1 MLLSAIVVAVLLA
14 GLIVPVV
21 LSRTGRSVGVRS
33 RRPTSAPKAPK
44 RTTKPPLRM
53 VVRPDDMDRELKK
66 LLEEDRR

>member
-1 MLLSAIVVAVLLA
+1 MLLSAIVVGVLLA

-21 LSRTGRSVGVRS
+21 LSRTGRPVLSRPKRS
-33 RRPTSAPKAPK
+33 PKAARPAK
-44 RTTKPPLRM
+44 SAAKAPLRL